1 MIYSKSSMKKKK
13 KNFRKNEN
21 NHFQILKMNGASN
34 ASPSI
39 INSSSDGG
47 HSSFERQQSSLNRSF
62 GAVVALGNH
71 VQNKFQN
78 SLNYKNKDGRLS
90 IISFDKNKEG

>member
-1 MIYSKSSMKKKK
+1 MIYSNSSMKKKK
-13 KNFRKNEN
+13 KNLRKNEN

-47 HSSFERQQSSLNRSF
+47 HSSFERQ
-62 GAVVALGNH
+62 
-71 VQNKFQN
+71 
-78 SLNYKNKDGRLS
+78 
-90 IISFDKNKEG
+90 

>member
-1 MIYSKSSMKKKK
+1 MKKKK
-13 KNFRKNEN
+13 KNLRKNEN

-47 HSSFERQQSSLNRSF
+47 HSSFERQ
-62 GAVVALGNH
+62 
-71 VQNKFQN
+71 
-78 SLNYKNKDGRLS
+78 
-90 IISFDKNKEG
+90 

>member
-21 NHFQILKMNGASN
+21 NHLQILKMNGASN

-47 HSSFERQQSSLNRSF
+47 HSSFERQ
-62 GAVVALGNH
+62 
-71 VQNKFQN
+71 
-78 SLNYKNKDGRLS
+78 
-90 IISFDKNKEG
+90 

>member
-1 MIYSKSSMKKKK
+1 
-13 KNFRKNEN
+13 
-21 NHFQILKMNGASN
+21 
-34 ASPSI
+34 
-39 INSSSDGG
+39 
-47 HSSFERQQSSLNRSF
+47 LNRSF

>member
-1 MIYSKSSMKKKK
+1 MKKKK
-13 KNFRKNEN
+13 KNLRKNEN

-62 GAVVALGNH
+62 GAVVGLGNH

-78 SLNYKNKDGRLS
+78 SLNLIFLFDYYFKANGTK
-90 IISFDKNKEG
+90 ISKKWKI